1 MTTRILGID
10 PGSRNAGYGVI
21 EIDGNRIVPL
31 DHGVIRVPAKESLG
45 ERLQKLHAAI
55 VAVVER
61 FEPHEVAIEEVFTAH
76 NVRSALV
83 LGQARGVLLLAA
95 ASTGC
100 EVHEYAA
107 RAVKKAIAGYGQ
119 ADKAQVGQMVKSLL
133 GLPRVPAA
141 DAADALAI
149 ALCHAHSRD
158 MKRHAASAGVDRVK
172 GTRGSGRKAWAA
184 VVAARERKTR

>member
-1 MTTRILGID
+1 MSTRILGID

-21 EIDGNRIVPL
+21 EIEGNRVVAI
-31 DHGVIRVPAKESLG
+31 DHGVIRVPADESLG
-45 ERLQKLHAAI
+45 LRLQKLHAAI
-55 VAVVER
+55 VEVVAR
-61 FEPHEVAIEEVFTAH
+61 HRPHEVAIEEVFTAH

-95 ASTGC
+95 ASGGC

-133 GLPRVPAA
+133 GLPRVPAQ

-158 MKRHAASAGVDRVK
+158 MKRRAARQGVEKVK
-172 GTRGSGRKAWAA
+172 GSRSSGRKAWAR
-184 VVAARERKTR
+184 VVEARERKTR